1 MPEQTR
7 KKQFSL
13 SMLLRAA
20 LVLIVVVSI
29 VVFANSV
36 MKYNALVEEQK
47 ELERVLEGLNENIE
61 ELEELLGSGE
71 EVERL
76 LHDYEAY
83 QEMIRTGGEIGLTLE
98 EIEAQKAELKQLIE
112 SSENKE
118 YIVRIAKERLDLYF
132 PDEEIYYNDQNG

>member
-1 MPEQTR
+1 M
-7 KKQFSL
+7 
-13 SMLLRAA
+13 
-20 LVLIVVVSI
+20 LIVVVSI

-36 MKYNALVEEQK
+36 MKYNALVEEQQ

-76 LHDYEAY
+76 LHDYEMY
-83 QEMIRTGGEIGLTLE
+83 QEMIRTGGDIGLTLE
-98 EIEAQKAELKQLIE
+98 EIEAQKAELKKLIE

>member
-1 MPEQTR
+1 
-7 KKQFSL
+7 
-13 SMLLRAA
+13 
-20 LVLIVVVSI
+20 
-29 VVFANSV
+29 